1 MLSVISSGAQT
12 YRTISGWSA
21 DVNNQ
26 LESFLNA
33 TLTYPD
39 RKVAV
44 FDCDGTLFGQSP
56 YYLADEAVFEYANTH
71 YKGKKDSLSVAKMQ
85 VIDALLN
92 GDNVGV
98 SYVKRRIDFLSGL
111 TISQAEEIGRNSF
124 KEKYRFKFYQEMK
137 QFLGNLKEYGF
148 EIWVLTA
155 SPEILYQ
162 GFVHENL
169 GIPKNRI
176 LGVKSVI
183 SDGVITNEL
192 VHPVPQEEGK
202 AKAIETFIKADPLIV
217 GGNSRGDLEMMNTSK
232 GIKIIVNP
240 DDKKVYQKATPKELN
255 GNTLKDY
262 WKVQKAIEVFCKDT
276 LEGTIHFTSED
287 WKVKVN
293 KSHE

>member
-1 MLSVISSGAQT
+1 MYAQT
-12 YRTISGWSA
+12 YRDVSGW
-21 DVNNQ
+21 DININNQ
-26 LESFLNA
+26 LKSFLNS

-56 YYLADEAVFEYANTH
+56 YYLADEAVFEYANNH
-71 YKGKKDSLSVAKMQ
+71 YKDKQDSISVVKMQ
-85 VIDALLN
+85 VIDSLLN

-98 SYVKRRIDFLSGL
+98 NYVKRRIDFLSGL
-111 TISQAEEIGRNSF
+111 TVKQVEGIGAHSF

-137 QFLGNLKEYGF
+137 EFLGNLKEYGF
-148 EIWVLTA
+148 EVWVLTA

-162 GFVHENL
+162 EFVHQNL

-192 VHPVPQEEGK
+192 VQPVPQEEGK
-202 AKAIETFIKADPLIV
+202 AKAIETFIKATPLIV
-217 GGNSRGDLEMMNTSK
+217 GGNSRGDLEMMDTSI

-240 DDKKVYQKATPKELN
+240 DNQKVYSNTIPNTLN
-255 GNTLKDY
+255 GYTLKDY
-262 WKVQKAIEVFCKDT
+262 WKNQNAIEVFCKDVKDET
-276 LEGTIHFTSED
+276 VHFISED
-287 WKVKVN
+287 WNVKVN
-293 KSHE
+293 KSHP